1 MTEILETP
9 IIPDFGDNRPA
20 QGATRTKGRD
30 GDRTEC
36 PVDEPQEQAAPAA
49 SGYSGPR
56 KICFIASKGNL
67 DMAYPALIMAN
78 AALGEGIETHIFFT
92 FWGFDLVTERTMD
105 DLKFTMVGNTA
116 MHLPQAPGMSMP
128 QVMGLLP
135 GMTGMATKMMKK
147 QMDDLDIPGVRE
159 FLDIIV
165 ASGGHLWGCKLTF
178 DMNGLARTDL
188 YDGVED
194 VISAADFIELSEG
207 AQVIFV

>member
-147 QMDDLDIPGVRE
+147 RMDDLDIPGVRE

>member
-9 IIPDFGDNRPA
+9 IIPDFGDSRPA